1 MKFIEK
7 KSEPESLAR
16 YRREQFA
23 SYDGFGQKD
32 ELRQAL
38 ADEQGYLCCY
48 CLSRIEANA
57 QRMKIEHW
65 KPQSVEP
72 TQALEYR
79 NLLAVC
85 KGGEGQPRDLQHC
98 DTSKGD
104 QILEIDPTE
113 RVCEQRVRYNDA
125 SGELYSDDP
134 TVQRDIN
141 VVLRLNLRRLVRN
154 RKQVLDDALADMARR
169 HPGEWTIGFIQK
181 ERERWN
187 RKNGHGKFAE
197 YCTVVL
203 NYLDRKL
210 VRLATKR

>member
-16 YRREQFA
+16 YRREA
-23 SYDGFGQKD
+23 YANYDGFDQKD

-38 ADEQGYLCCY
+38 VDEQGYLCCY

-65 KPQSVEP
+65 KPQSVDSAR
-72 TQALEYR
+72 ALEYR
-79 NLLAVC
+79 NLLGAC
-85 KGGEGQPRDLQHC
+85 KGGDGDPRDLQHC

-104 QILEIDPTE
+104 RTLEIDPTD
-113 RVCEQRVRYNDA
+113 RACEQRVRYNVA
-125 SGELYSDDP
+125 SGEMYSDDAV
-134 TVQRDIN
+134 VQNDID
-141 VVLRLNLRRLVRN
+141 VILRLNLKRLVRN
-154 RKQVLDDALADMARR
+154 RRQVLDDALADMARR
-169 HPGEWTIGFIQK
+169 HSGEWTIGFIQK
-181 ERERWN
+181 ERERWS
-187 RKNGHGKFAE
+187 RKNGQGKHAE

-210 VRLATKR
+210 MRASTKH